1 MEFEVQQSAL
11 RSICDPLNPG
21 QHKVMLAVK
30 DWLAIIGIS
39 SLIATA
45 LGHWLA
51 KSRDHERW
59 VYENRKQEWR
69 ELIDQLHE
77 ILHRMHYYH
86 SRLRKDILEDIN
98 EGMRVLNSRL
108 FIGDTL
114 EKERIDKKW
123 GALIGDCFGIN
134 ESGQVTETEFLT
146 RLTTFE
152 NELISVAQNDMKPHR
167 ARRIAFWR
175 KGPESTVRD

>member
-1 MEFEVQQSAL
+1 
-11 RSICDPLNPG
+11 
-21 QHKVMLAVK
+21 
-30 DWLAIIGIS
+30 
-39 SLIATA
+39 
-45 LGHWLA
+45 
-51 KSRDHERW
+51 
-59 VYENRKQEWR
+59 
-69 ELIDQLHE
+69 
-77 ILHRMHYYH
+77 MHYYH

-146 RLTTFE
+146 RSTTFE